1 MAKRGLGKGLG
12 ALIPTDLDVMAEL
25 TQAEETVPNDNK
37 IVEIKI
43 DLIEPNKYQPRKVF
57 QQEALEE
64 LAKSIKEHGL
74 VQPIVV
80 RKAGEKF
87 ELVAGE
93 RRWRAAKLAGLEKIP
108 ALIKDF
114 NLQETTEIALIEN
127 IQRED
132 LNPLEEASAYQLL
145 LDEFKLTQEE
155 LAKKVGKS
163 RPYIANTLRLLSAP
177 TEIQQHVIEGKLT
190 AGHARALLPLPPA
203 GQIQLAEKIIK
214 ENLSVRE
221 TEAIVKS
228 VLTIKDEQKK
238 KQKKKSQVNNLT
250 PDLQDIEDRLKS
262 YFGTKVRLTNNGNR
276 GKIEIEYYSED
287 DLIRII
293 DLIEVS

>member
-80 RKAGEKF
+80 RKAGDKF

-238 KQKKKSQVNNLT
+238 KQRKS
-250 PDLQDIEDRLKS
+250 PK
-262 YFGTKVRLTNNGNR
+262 
-276 GKIEIEYYSED
+276 
-287 DLIRII
+287 
-293 DLIEVS
+293 